1 MQNGK
6 ASLNPSSSSNNNN
19 SSSLLALSEQLATI
33 RTCRERK
40 LFAPKPPSSTKLDEE
55 VPSYYIKQNDKIL
68 NDCYGDCRS
77 MIHHTESN
85 NNDFLLFS
93 KHAFQQVCSSNTIID
108 PPTYKLVS
116 KNEIC
121 KQVPIIQSLLFKRQ
135 HEYLR
140 PKIVNVPSSSNTA
153 NSSCINSQVATNK
166 PSTGTNGNIPL
177 KAQRGNNT
185 MRNPSPSSN
194 NGRTSSGNSG
204 GGTTTNDPM
213 IVDDEEKPKSSFVT
227 ARQLV
232 NNKRKK
238 MGDKPMSDEEKEEEE
253 EQNSKQKNL
262 SDIKSST
269 SNYHPVT
276 SLTANSGKRKKF
288 VPPLKSND
296 KENSNNNSNNNT
308 NTSKNTGEKPSKKKK
323 TDDEDGA
330 DLSKIFENGVI
341 PEELSHLSPKL
352 IETIANEILD
362 SSISVTWDDIAGLK
376 YAKASVQEAVI
387 WPLMRPDLF
396 TGLRRPPKGL
406 LLFGPPGT
414 GKTLIGKAIA
424 HESGSTFFSISAS
437 SLTSKWVGEG
447 EKLVRTLFALA
458 RYFQPSV
465 VFIDEI
471 DSLLSQRTDSDSDSG
486 TRRLKTEFLVQ
497 LDGASTNDETD
508 RILIVGATNRP
519 EEIDEAVRR
528 RMQKRLYIPLPS
540 KEGRKE
546 MLARLL
552 SKNPH
557 VISEEELNSLVD
569 LTDGYSGSDIK
580 NLCAEASMFAIRDL
594 GSQIKHAAASELRP
608 IEFKDFKAALKSI
621 RPSVAQSDLH
631 RYIEWNKTFGSFD
644 YNENSNEESEKGSGS
659 E

>member
-6 ASLNPSSSSNNNN
+6 ASTSPSSNNN
-19 SSSLLALSEQLATI
+19 SLLALSEQLATI
-33 RTCRERK
+33 RICRERH
-40 LFAPKPPSSTKLDEE
+40 LFAPKPPSSTKLDEDI
-55 VPSYYIKQNDKIL
+55 PSYYIKQNDKIL
-68 NDCYGDCRS
+68 NSDCYGDCRS
-77 MIHHTESN
+77 MIHHSESS
-85 NNDFLLFS
+85 NDFLLFS
-93 KHAFQQVCSSNTIID
+93 KQVFQHVCSSSSIPD
-108 PPTYKLVS
+108 PTTYKLVS

-121 KQVPIIQSLLFKRQ
+121 KQVPIMQSLLFKRQ
-135 HEYLR
+135 HEYLP
-140 PKIVNVPSSSNTA
+140 PKIVNVPSSSTTSHPLPISKPA
-153 NSSCINSQVATNK
+153 TGINLPV
-166 PSTGTNGNIPL
+166 
-177 KAQRGNNT
+177 KALRGN

-194 NGRTSSGNSG
+194 NGKTSSNNSG
-204 GGTTTNDPM
+204 GSTTNDPM
-213 IVDDEEKPKSSFVT
+213 IVDDDEEKPKSSFVT

-238 MGDKPMSDEEKEEEE
+238 MGEKNVSDDEKEEEE
-253 EQNSKQKNL
+253 SSSSKQKNL

-276 SLTANSGKRKKF
+276 SLTANSGKKKF
-288 VPPLKSND
+288 VTPFKD
-296 KENSNNNSNNNT
+296 KENSNSNSSNNNNNKT
-308 NTSKNTGEKPSKKKK
+308 NTSKNSGEKPSKKKK
-323 TDDEDGA
+323 TDDDDGA
-330 DLSKIFENGVI
+330 DLSKLFADGVI

-376 YAKASVQEAVI
+376 YAKNSVQEAVI

-396 TGLRRPPKGL
+396 FGLRRPPKGL

-486 TRRLKTEFLVQ
+486 SRRLKTEFLVQ

-546 MLARLL
+546 MLTRLL

-557 VISEEELNSLVD
+557 VISEDEMNTLVD

-621 RPSVAQSDLH
+621 RPSVAQSDLQ

-644 YNENSNEESEKGSGS
+644 YSESAEESEKGSSS